1 MALTGYYRTLRRPR
15 AHRPLS
21 MLKYDP
27 VGTSTLPLAT
37 ILAGFEKEGR
47 EGKSLVAD
55 EGRSKKACPI
65 PRAETWPQVK
75 G

>member
-1 MALTGYYRTLRRPR
+1 
-15 AHRPLS
+15 